1 VGEGAGAGVAGYVPG
16 GPPGVRLFLLL
27 SLLSIF
33 AASIPMLTFLLI
45 VWFMDRHDREPLWLF
60 FLTFLWG
67 ACGAVCFA
75 LVGNETL
82 IGALGYLIGPENAEQ
97 FGAVMVAPIVEEPMK
112 AMVLFAVMF
121 SRHFDNATD
130 GFVYG
135 AAAGLG
141 FGMTENCFYFLN
153 VASQGDLGGWLF
165 TVFVRTFFSAVMHA
179 CSTSCVGAMLGFAR
193 FRGVGWKIVALP
205 IGFGVAMS
213 IHALWN
219 GMLTMGDITA
229 DMSWMITNF
238 GLFILEFCVLVS
250 VFQLAL
256 WEERATIRRE
266 LADEVRSNLLPL
278 AHAKNAGSWFRR
290 SSKHWVPAG
299 VPHGQYVK
307 ALTTLAL
314 RKHQARNASK
324 GAYGFYSEEV
334 VRLRREVAG
343 LLALAAK

>member
-1 VGEGAGAGVAGYVPG
+1 M
-16 GPPGVRLFLLL
+16 FLIL
-27 SLLSIF
+27 SLLSVV
-33 AASIPMLTFLLI
+33 AASVPMLTFLII
-45 VWFMDRHDREPLWLF
+45 VWFMDRHDREPIWLF
-60 FLTFLWG
+60 LLTFLWG

-75 LVGNETL
+75 LVGNESL
-82 IGALGYLIGPENAEQ
+82 IAILGFLIGPENAETY
-97 FGAVMVAPIVEEPMK
+97 GAVLVAPVVEEPMK
-112 AMVLFAVMF
+112 ALVLFAVMF

-141 FGMTENCFYFLN
+141 FGMTENLFYFLN
-153 VASQGDLGGWLF
+153 VAASGDMASWMF
-165 TVFVRTFFSAVMHA
+165 TVVIRTFFSAVMHA
-179 CSTSCVGAMLGFAR
+179 CATSCVGAMLGFAR
-193 FRGVGWKIVALP
+193 FRGWGWKGVAP
-205 IGFGVAMS
+205 FIGFGVAMS
-213 IHALWN
+213 IHAMWN
-219 GMLTMGDITA
+219 GMLTLGDITENGTFMVA
-229 DMSWMITNF
+229 NF
-238 GLFILEFCVLVS
+238 GLFIFEFLILVA

-314 RKHQARNASK
+314 RKHQARNAST

-334 VRLRREVAG
+334 VRLRREVSA
-343 LLALAAK
+343 LLALGNKAAAKA